1 MAAWA
6 AETTANLEADLISS
20 VIGQRNLEQ
29 DGQARYGVGYMRAG
43 RPAAP
48 PELTACAE
56 PEPFQQARILFQQL
70 GLSSWEKRPH
80 IQLVKKTEQ
89 LGHKIFSF
97 AHFTFYSFER
107 KNIGKMKIPVLFL
120 LAFLKFNCHLKVYS
134 QICLLITF

>member
-1 MAAWA
+1 VAAWA

-48 PELTACAE
+48 PELTACAD

-89 LGHKIFSF
+89 LGQKVFSF
-97 AHFTFYSFER
+97 SCFTFYLY
-107 KNIGKMKIPVLFL
+107 GKKYCGNENPISIFFQFF
-120 LAFLKFNCHLKVYS
+120 ACS
-134 QICLLITF
+134 TII

>member
-48 PELTACAE
+48 PELTACTD

-89 LGHKIFSF
+89 LGQKVFRF
-97 AHFTFYSFER
+97 LDFTVYLYVR
-107 KNIGKMKIPVLFL
+107 KKYCENENPGSLLFL
-120 LAFLKFNCHLKVYS
+120 LAL
-134 QICLLITF
+134 